1 MSRKDRFQ
9 AKDKLLQKMTRD
21 GLVQVNAATGEE
33 TRISQRGKDFNLQ
46 KGKTSGQEAIA
57 PIPGK
62 VQKAPRRL
70 PPLLKDAE
78 SIKGANPVTGSE
90 LPEDRNKLPDLGQTT
105 QVPPI
110 IQGVSDNRT
119 SEQAEES
126 SLQTENKS
134 GDLLGL
140 RQGLGIEKIRKGPA
154 VPADKAAPQK
164 STAYYQRFS
173 KDTASPPNDQQPTQT
188 GSTPKPDRLKFS
200 PEEQAAPGRKLAR
213 AQKQAENTE
222 KKLEKARSRLPE
234 RKKLRVAQAYD
245 EKRKK
250 QRYKI
255 CFETEV
261 KSKQS
266 HLKGAMPLRPIKAG
280 VNSMGYAH
288 NKLFQSEQENV
299 GTKAANKGELLA
311 EGGMRTAFRF
321 HKSAPYRR
329 VAKLEQ
335 RSVKHNARLAYQKLL
350 HENPQLRSNPLSR
363 MMQKHKIKRQYA
375 KAARESKKTAQLI
388 KQAGAAGGKLFK
400 LAAGFVRSHPMV
412 ISAVALLLLV
422 LFSFSALFSSC
433 SNMAMG
439 GLSSVLISS
448 YTAEDADIDDA
459 ELIYTEWETNL
470 QMQVQN
476 AENDHPG
483 FDEYR
488 YNVDDI
494 SHNPFELLAY
504 LSAKY
509 QDFAFSA
516 VKAELQRIFNEQYTL
531 KFVSETEIR
540 YRTETHTDPE
550 TGESYE
556 EEVPYE
562 WYILNINLTS
572 KSFTDVIMPGISAEE
587 QEMFDLYMQ
596 TKGNRQYFASPFAF
610 DWIPYVTDYY
620 GWRVHPVTG
629 KKDYHKGIDIS
640 IPVGTDILAGHDG
653 KVIQAAFDANGYGYY
668 IALEGKD
675 GLVSKYAHCDR
686 LLASV
691 GQQVKKGD
699 VIAKSGNTGRSTGP
713 HLHLEVLKDGRYL
726 NPLFFAESP
735 DSGNGTPGSNAPVIP
750 DYPGEPMGDSKL
762 AAMLEEARKH
772 LGKLY
777 VFGASG
783 PNTFDC
789 SGFICYTLNHS
800 GTANVGRTTAQG
812 LYNLCTPVSR
822 ENARPGDLIFFQK
835 TYSTPNACS
844 HVGIYIGNGKMIHAG
859 NPVQYASI
867 NTRYWQEHF
876 YGFGRLP

>member
-329 VAKLEQ
+329 V
-335 RSVKHNARLAYQKLL
+335 
-350 HENPQLRSNPLSR
+350 
-363 MMQKHKIKRQYA
+363 
-375 KAARESKKTAQLI
+375 
-388 KQAGAAGGKLFK
+388 
-400 LAAGFVRSHPMV
+400 
-412 ISAVALLLLV
+412 LV
-422 LFSFSALFSSC
+422 
-433 SNMAMG
+433 
-439 GLSSVLISS
+439 
-448 YTAEDADIDDA
+448 
-459 ELIYTEWETNL
+459 
-470 QMQVQN
+470 
-476 AENDHPG
+476 
-483 FDEYR
+483 
-488 YNVDDI
+488 
-494 SHNPFELLAY
+494 
-504 LSAKY
+504 
-509 QDFAFSA
+509 
-516 VKAELQRIFNEQYTL
+516 
-531 KFVSETEIR
+531 
-540 YRTETHTDPE
+540 
-550 TGESYE
+550 
-556 EEVPYE
+556 
-562 WYILNINLTS
+562 
-572 KSFTDVIMPGISAEE
+572 
-587 QEMFDLYMQ
+587 
-596 TKGNRQYFASPFAF
+596 
-610 DWIPYVTDYY
+610 
-620 GWRVHPVTG
+620 
-629 KKDYHKGIDIS
+629 
-640 IPVGTDILAGHDG
+640 
-653 KVIQAAFDANGYGYY
+653 
-668 IALEGKD
+668 
-675 GLVSKYAHCDR
+675 
-686 LLASV
+686 
-691 GQQVKKGD
+691 
-699 VIAKSGNTGRSTGP
+699 
-713 HLHLEVLKDGRYL
+713 
-726 NPLFFAESP
+726 
-735 DSGNGTPGSNAPVIP
+735 
-750 DYPGEPMGDSKL
+750 
-762 AAMLEEARKH
+762 
-772 LGKLY
+772 
-777 VFGASG
+777 
-783 PNTFDC
+783 
-789 SGFICYTLNHS
+789 
-800 GTANVGRTTAQG
+800 
-812 LYNLCTPVSR
+812 
-822 ENARPGDLIFFQK
+822 
-835 TYSTPNACS
+835 
-844 HVGIYIGNGKMIHAG
+844 
-859 NPVQYASI
+859 
-867 NTRYWQEHF
+867 
-876 YGFGRLP
+876 